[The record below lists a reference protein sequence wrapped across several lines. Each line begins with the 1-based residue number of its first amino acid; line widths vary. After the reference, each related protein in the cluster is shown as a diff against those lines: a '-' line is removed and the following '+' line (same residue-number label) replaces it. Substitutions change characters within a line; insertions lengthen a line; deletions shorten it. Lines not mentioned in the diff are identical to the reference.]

1 MSENRNR
8 YSSAPLQNLKQA
20 KKKAQQAPK
29 APRSGVPQSSREMQ
43 SFTGL
48 QLMLMVILPLFFVI
62 ALFVQNT
69 LFFLSFALVS
79 VIALFITWLVSA
91 FAPNARATLTI
102 IHIAL
107 VVVSLFAVL
116 LSPPDIPADNTQD
129 PLKAQT
135 TKDSLLSASMLTMME
150 NQQAQA
156 GPTATPNFGHA
167 SFAQQR
173 LEEFLSA
180 WSRMDYTDMANY
192 CLPSWIASQGN
203 PETAMFHLR
212 ANRTIVSYEILEVT
226 GNDMDQTRTINMNA
240 LIDKSNGNPPQ
251 TNRFQVLMVRS
262 NDNWYVDPRS
272 LTSLGIIE
280 SEEDIAA
287 RTITT
292 IVPTATP
299 SPDTLLYYNADGGM
313 FYHINDRCPSVS
325 EKYLPLTASF
335 YYRDIKSNPSFAKL
349 VPCGTCGAPSKE

>member
-8 YSSAPLQNLKQA
+8 YSSAPLQDLKQA
-20 KKKAQQAPK
+20 KKKARQAPRP
-29 APRSGVPQSSREMQ
+29 PRNGVPQSSREMRR
-43 SFTGL
+43 FTSL

-69 LFFLSFALVS
+69 MFFLVFALIS
-79 VIALFITWLVSA
+79 VICLMITWLVSA

-107 VVVSLFAVL
+107 IVVALFAVL
-116 LSPPDIPADNTQD
+116 LSPPQAPQDNADQTQ
-129 PLKAQT
+129 PQT
-135 TKDSLLSASMLTMME
+135 VKDAMLSASMISMKQE
-150 NQQAQA
+150 QQAQE
-156 GPTATPNFGHA
+156 GPTPTPNPGRA

-173 LEEFLSA
+173 LEDFLSA
-180 WSRMDYTDMANY
+180 WSRIDYTEMASC
-192 CLPSWIASQGN
+192 CLPSWIAQQEN

-251 TNRFQVLMVRS
+251 TNRFQVLMVRN

-272 LTSLGIIE
+272 LTSLGVIE
-280 SEEDIAA
+280 SEEEIAS
-287 RTITT
+287 RIMTT

-299 SPDTLLYYNADGGM
+299 SPDTLLYYNPDGGRY
-313 FYHINDRCPSVS
+313 YHINNRCPDID

-335 YYRDIKSNPSFAKL
+335 YYRELSANQDYAKL
-349 VPCGTCGAPSKE
+349 SPCGVCRAPNK

>member
-8 YSSAPLQNLKQA
+8 YSSAPLQDLKQA
-20 KKKAQQAPK
+20 KKKARQT
-29 APRSGVPQSSREMQ
+29 PRPPRNGVPQSRREMKR
-43 SFTGL
+43 FTGL

-69 LFFLSFALVS
+69 LFFLAFALIS
-79 VIALFITWLVSA
+79 VICLMITWLVSA

-107 VVVSLFAVL
+107 VVVALFAVL
-116 LSPPDIPADNTQD
+116 LSPPPVPKENADQ
-129 PLKAQT
+129 AQPQT
-135 TKDSLLSASMLTMME
+135 AKESMLSASMLTMMQD
-150 NQQAQA
+150 QQVKE
-156 GPTATPNFGHA
+156 GPTATPNPGLA

-180 WSRMDYTDMANY
+180 WSRIDYTEMAKC
-192 CLPSWIASQGN
+192 CLPSWIAQQES

-251 TNRFQVLMVRS
+251 TNRFQVLMIRN

-272 LTSLGIIE
+272 LTSLGVIE
-280 SEEDIAA
+280 SEEEIAA
-287 RTITT
+287 RTMTT

-299 SPDTLLYYNADGGM
+299 NPDTLLYYNEDGGRY
-313 FYHINDRCPSVS
+313 YHTNNRCPNIS

-335 YYRDIKSNPSFAKL
+335 HFRDLSTNPELAKL
-349 VPCGTCGAPSKE
+349 SPCGVCGAP